1 MRWVFWVLG
10 LFALAV
16 AVALGLRFNAGYVV
30 LVSPPHRVELSL
42 NLFALACV
50 AALGLGYLLLRFV
63 LGAIALPA
71 RVREFRA
78 RRRRDNVRTALLD
91 ALRAFF
97 EGRYG
102 RAEKAAAATIESGE
116 MPALGAVLAAR
127 AAHQL
132 RRYDRRDEYLTRA
145 GERAPDDVAMRVIA
159 EAEMYLDQRH
169 FQEALL
175 ALKALPEKHT
185 AGLRLELRAQQLAKN
200 WGEALPLIDQLTRR
214 GVFDAAQAAQ
224 LRRYAQIENLKRKAL
239 DRFALEECWQKIPTE
254 QKRDPKVAAAAA
266 QCFTALGG
274 GEQACQIIEAA
285 LDHEWD
291 SELVGW
297 YAECAGAAIVRRIER
312 AEKWLAANPRDGVLL
327 LTLGRLCAQQ
337 ELWGKAQSYL
347 DASIAVEPMHSAH
360 LALAELH
367 DRLGHPDAARRHYR
381 ESLDLAVAQL
391 KQLTGGRRRTPL

>member
-1 MRWVFWVLG
+1 MRWVFWILG

-16 AVALGLRFNAGYVV
+16 AAALALRFNTGYVL
-30 LVSPPHRVELSL
+30 LVSPPYRVELSL
-42 NLFALACV
+42 NLFVLGALALIG
-50 AALGLGYLLLRFV
+50 AGYIVLRLV
-63 LGAIALPA
+63 LGAIDLPE

-78 RRRRDNVRTALLD
+78 RRQRDNARSALLD

-102 RAEKAAAATIESGE
+102 RAEKAAAAVIESDE

-127 AAHQL
+127 AAHEL
-132 RRYDRRDEYLTRA
+132 RRYEQRDEYLARA
-145 GERAPDDVAMRVIA
+145 GERAPGDLAMRVIA
-159 EAEMYLDQRH
+159 EAELLLEQRR

-185 AGLRLELRAQQLAKN
+185 AGLRLELRAQQQAKN
-200 WGEALPLIDQLTRR
+200 WEPTLPLIDQLTRR
-214 GVFDAAQAAQ
+214 GVFDAVQAAQ
-224 LRRYAQIENLKRKAL
+224 LRRYAQIEILKRRAL
-239 DRFALEECWQKIPTE
+239 DRFSLEEYWQKIPAE
-254 QKRDPKVAAAAA
+254 QKRDAKVAAAAA

-297 YAECAGAAIVRRIER
+297 YAECAGAATVRRIER
-312 AEKWLAANPRDGVLL
+312 AEKWLRTNPRDSVLL
-327 LTLGRLCAQQ
+327 LTLGRLCAEQ

-347 DASIAVEPMHSAH
+347 DASVAVEPSWSAH

-367 DRLGHPDAARRHYR
+367 DGLGHADAARRHYR

>member
-1 MRWVFWVLG
+1 MRWVFWILG

-16 AVALGLRFNAGYVV
+16 AAALALRFNAGYVL
-30 LVSPPHRVELSL
+30 LVSPPYRIELSL
-42 NLFALACV
+42 NLFLLGALALIGV
-50 AALGLGYLLLRFV
+50 GYVVLRLV
-63 LGAIALPA
+63 LGALELPA

-78 RRRRDNVRTALLD
+78 RRQRDNARSALLD

-102 RAEKAAAATIESGE
+102 RAEKAAAAVIESDE

-127 AAHQL
+127 AAHEL

-145 GERAPDDVAMRVIA
+145 GERAPGDVAMRVIA
-159 EAEMYLDQRH
+159 EAELLLEQRR

-185 AGLRLELRAQQLAKN
+185 AGLRLELRAQQQAKN
-200 WGEALPLIDQLTRR
+200 WEPTLPLIDQLVRR
-214 GVFDAAQAAQ
+214 GVFDAVQAAQ
-224 LRRYAQIENLKRKAL
+224 LRRYAQIEILKRRAL
-239 DRFALEECWQKIPTE
+239 DRYSLEEYWQKIPAE
-254 QKRDPKVAAAAA
+254 QKRDPKVAAVAA
-266 QCFTALGG
+266 QCFAALGG

-291 SELVGW
+291 SALVGW
-297 YAECAGAAIVRRIER
+297 YADCGGASAVRRIER
-312 AEKWLAANPRDGVLL
+312 AEKWLKANPRDSALL
-327 LTLGRLCAQQ
+327 LTLGRLCAEQ

-347 DASIAVEPMHSAH
+347 DASVAVEPTWSAH

-367 DRLGHPDAARRHYR
+367 DGLGHADAARRHTR

-391 KQLTGGRRRTPL
+391 KQLSGGRRRTPL

>member
-1 MRWVFWVLG
+1 MRWVFWILG

-16 AVALGLRFNAGYVV
+16 ALALALRFNAGYVL
-30 LVSPPHRVELSL
+30 LVSPPYRVELSL
-42 NLFALACV
+42 NLFVFGSLAAIALA
-50 AALGLGYLLLRFV
+50 YLLLRFV
-63 LGAIALPA
+63 LGALELPA
-71 RVREFRA
+71 RVREYRA
-78 RRRRDNVRTALLD
+78 RRRRDDARTALLD

-102 RAEKAAAATIESGE
+102 RAEKAAAAVIESDE
-116 MPALGAVLAAR
+116 IPALGAVLAAR
-127 AAHQL
+127 AAHEL
-132 RRYDRRDEYLTRA
+132 RRYDRRDEYLARA

-159 EAEMYLDQRH
+159 EAELLLEQRR

-175 ALKALPEKHT
+175 VLKALPEKHT
-185 AGLRLELRAQQLAKN
+185 AGLRLELRAQQQAKN
-200 WGEALPLIDQLTRR
+200 WEQTLPLIDQLTRR
-214 GVFDAAQAAQ
+214 GVFDAAQAVQ
-224 LRRYAQIENLKRKAL
+224 LRRYAQIENLKRRAL
-239 DRFALEECWQKIPTE
+239 DRFALEDYWQKIPAE

-274 GEQACQIIEAA
+274 GEQACRIIETAIEQ
-285 LDHEWD
+285 EWD

-297 YAECAGAAIVRRIER
+297 YAECAGAATVRRIER
-312 AEKWLAANPRDGVLL
+312 AEKWLAANPRDSVLL

-347 DASIAVEPMHSAH
+347 DASVALEPTCSAH

-367 DRLGHPDAARRHYR
+367 DRLGHADAARRHYR
-381 ESLDLAVAQL
+381 ESLDLALAQV